1 MRPKPAR
8 SLMFA
13 IALPVLLFIAGI
25 SATCGVSKGETR
37 DWQEAPAG
45 PTTVS
50 ISSVRP

>member
-1 MRPKPAR
+1 MRPKPTR

-37 DWQEAPAG
+37 DWQATPSAPA
-45 PTTVS
+45 TVS
-50 ISSVRP
+50 ISPIRP